1 MIKSISILFTGMV
14 LLTACQSI
22 YTSEDKSPYA
32 PREYF
37 RAIDV
42 EPIGTAILKEDK
54 SISALNHIKNK
65 MQNEGAIKDVI
76 VLTHNNQAVV
86 VLKPFAY
93 ERRQLDEILSEYRKK
108 LDEEK
113 IAAVLLTEPVDYR
126 KAKKMKNMEDVTGEE
141 WQNQW
146 GSYFN

>member
-1 MIKSISILFTGMV
+1 MIKSISILFTVLV

-22 YTSEDKSPYA
+22 YKSEDNSPYA

-42 EPIGTAILKEDK
+42 EPIGKAILQEDNT
-54 SISALNHIKNK
+54 ISTLNAIKNK
-65 MQNEGAIKDVI
+65 MQDESAIKDVI
-76 VLTHNNQAVV
+76 VLTHKNQAVV

-93 ERRQLDEILSEYRKK
+93 QRRNVDAILSEYRKR

-113 IAAVLLTEPVDYR
+113 VAAVLLTEPVDYR
-126 KAKKMKNMEDVTGEE
+126 KAKKMKNMEEITGEE
-141 WQNQW
+141 WELHW

>member
-1 MIKSISILFTGMV
+1 MIKSISILLTGMV

-22 YTSEDKSPYA
+22 YKSEDKSPYA

-42 EPIGTAILKEDK
+42 EPIGTAIMKEDN
-54 SISALNHIKNK
+54 SLPILNAIKNK
-65 MQNEGAIKDVI
+65 MQNEDAIKDVI

-93 ERRQLDEILSEYRKK
+93 DRRKVDEILSEYRKR

-126 KAKKMKNMEDVTGEE
+126 KAKKMKNMEDITGEE
-141 WQNQW
+141 WDIQW